1 MLVGSTRYRL
11 RDNQSRLVLTFALRI
26 IPFFIGT
33 MGILLQFTTAS
44 LQSSY
49 LCSSEPET
57 WSKQPTDSEL
67 NVLCNVSADAY
78 EIEDQI
84 SMTERLYLKAE
95 ALQIELKEEE
105 MRRAYDDWSRYQK
118 SIGACL
124 DPPAW
129 PGKSVR
135 IGNGK
140 FPELRLLQFSGEVLD
155 FPPLLH
161 YVRHDRS
168 DLGRRDEARGA
179 NEGIPVTAAIYV
191 HAVKILKNRFS
202 CPEKVAGEHILA
214 LWKAPECTEMAPRS
228 I

>member
-1 MLVGSTRYRL
+1 MLEFPLIFS
-11 RDNQSRLVLTFALRI
+11 
-26 IPFFIGT
+26 
-33 MGILLQFTTAS
+33 LQFTTAS

-57 WSKQPTDSEL
+57 WSKQPTDSE
-67 NVLCNVSADAY
+67 VS
-78 EIEDQI
+78 ED
-84 SMTERLYLKAE
+84 
-95 ALQIELKEEE
+95 LQIAKG
-105 MRRAYDDWSRYQK
+105 
-118 SIGACL
+118 IGACL

-155 FPPLLH
+155 FPLLLH

-214 LWKAPECTEMAPRS
+214 LWKAPECTEIAPRS

>member
-1 MLVGSTRYRL
+1 MASSARIRL
-11 RDNQSRLVLTFALRI
+11 KKLS
-26 IPFFIGT
+26 
-33 MGILLQFTTAS
+33 
-44 LQSSY
+44 
-49 LCSSEPET
+49 
-57 WSKQPTDSEL
+57 L
-67 NVLCNVSADAY
+67 NVLCNVSTDAY

-105 MRRAYDDWSRYQK
+105 MQDLQIAK
-118 SIGACL
+118 GIGACL

-214 LWKAPECTEMAPRS
+214 LWKAPECTEIAPRS